1 MICLLCSTALFSL
14 FLMQENPAATREQ
27 AGDFLTPA
35 EKTQLER
42 EENIEN
48 RIRVYESVSIRMC
61 KSIRSLVEEKDFQRL
76 PEQLKIWPDFLS
88 MAFRDID
95 QKISRKKKSKN
106 LIHLEIQLR
115 KALFDLRDLKFHVPP
130 EYQEQFDS
138 ELDRV
143 ETLRRKLVEILF
155 LS

>member
-1 MICLLCSTALFSL
+1 MLSLLCSTALFSL
-14 FLMQENPAATREQ
+14 LLTQENTAATREQ

-42 EENIEN
+42 EENVEN
-48 RIRVYESVSIRMC
+48 RIRVYESVSARMY
-61 KSIRSLVEEKDFQRL
+61 KSIRNLVEEKEFQHL
-76 PEQLKIWPDFLS
+76 PEQLKIWPDFLDV
-88 MAFRDID
+88 AFRDID

-115 KALFDLRDLKFHVPP
+115 KALLDLRDIKFHVPP
-130 EYQEQFDS
+130 EYQDQFES

-143 ETLRRKLVEILF
+143 EAFRKKLVEILF